1 MRKWTMMVA
10 LGVIAMGGFAQGT
23 NGAVAEQNLEEIGD
37 GIAFRSF
44 DNRYEG
50 TKGSPMLFE
59 QFQKAN
65 IELGDGK
72 TFENVYVNI
81 DFFQNKVFVNRTSQ
95 VIEPNVPVTKVEF
108 ADSKKVFVSGK
119 DLGDKDI
126 FMAELLSA
134 GDVNLYAER
143 GKKFLKASYTGA
155 YSANKPYDEF
165 IDKTSYYVQK
175 KDGKLVSFKAKKKA
189 LLEYVPM
196 SKKELSEYLLKEN
209 MDLGEEKDLV
219 RFFNY
224 VNYGIFN

>member
-1 MRKWTMMVA
+1 MRKWTTMVA
-10 LGVIAMGGFAQGT
+10 LSVMAMSGYAQAT
-23 NGAVAEQNLEEIGD
+23 NGAAAEQNLEEIGD

-59 QFQKAN
+59 QFQKAS
-65 IELGDGK
+65 IELSDGK
-72 TFENVYVNI
+72 AFENVYVNI
-81 DFFQNKVFVNRTSQ
+81 DFYQNKVFVNRTSQ
-95 VIEPNVPVTKVEF
+95 VIEPNVAVSKVEF
-108 ADSKKVFVSGK
+108 ADSKKIFVSGK
-119 DLGDKDI
+119 DLGDSGI
-126 FMAELLSA
+126 FMAELLSS
-134 GDVNLYAER
+134 GDVNLYAVR

-175 KDGKLVSFKAKKKA
+175 KEGQLMPFKAKKKS

-196 SKKELSEYLLKEN
+196 SKKELSDYLLKEN
-209 MDLGEEKDLV
+209 MDLGNEKDLV